1 MTAAFIY
8 KVHFMAHHG
17 YHIHTT
23 CLLLEISMCN
33 SHSSVVIMVMM
44 SFIGSFNNKKLI
56 IDRNETDIA

>member
-8 KVHFMAHHG
+8 IAHFKVHHS

-23 CLLLEISMCN
+23 CPLLEISMYN